1 MGKFS
6 SRLFKPTFRV
16 RAQLLTNGRLQWP
29 ILQRTAFYTF
39 TCAIYF
45 MVVLFYSEWSRIGHD
60 SLTGALIQFL
70 DVVLCWAPG
79 VMLIAPI
86 IVYDVLLFTNRVAGP
101 MYRIR
106 REMERLI
113 DGQSEQPIVL
123 REDDWTEMAGLFNQI
138 QAEVLQLR
146 TSVKEKSKTVLV
158 ASPPEVTT
166 SKESQPEE
174 SIPEESIQ
182 EEELLAAAE

>member
-16 RAQLLTNGRLQWP
+16 RARLLVNGRLQWP

-39 TCAIYF
+39 TCALYF
-45 MVVLFYSEWSRIGHD
+45 MVVLFYSEWSRISHD
-60 SLTGALIQFL
+60 SLSSTLIQFL

-123 REDDWTEMAGLFNQI
+123 REDDWTEMANLFNQI
-138 QAEVLQLR
+138 QTEVLQLR
-146 TSVKEKSKTVLV
+146 ASAEEKSETVLG
-158 ASPPEVTT
+158 T
-166 SKESQPEE
+166 STSEESTSEESQPEE
-174 SIPEESIQ
+174 SKP